1 MFSEAKSAN
10 FTGLDA
16 SRFRLQAKLRLDS
29 AAGDRNRLGS
39 MQGKVYLVGAGPG
52 RVEYLTLR
60 GQQLLAQADLIVYD
74 ALVDSQLLSLARQ
87 GCLCLDVG
95 KRGGRPSVSQPDIN
109 RLLIDACQQGQQVV
123 RLKSGDPLVFGRGIA
138 EIEALQAA
146 HCNLE
151 VIPGLSSALAAPLL
165 AGIPLTH
172 PELSRCFTVLT
183 AHAPEELEWRALARM
198 ETLVILMAGQRLA
211 EIILHLQD
219 YGRSPRTPVAIV
231 RWAGRP
237 EQTIWRGT
245 LADIMTKTAGEQL
258 SPAVVI
264 VGQVAGLSLLP
275 PVEYAPQLDPT
286 AQPLAGKTVLVTR
299 ALEQSSQFS
308 DRLRAIGAN
317 VLEMPALQI
326 GPPTSWQGLDQAIAD
341 LSQFD
346 WLILTSANGVEAFME
361 RLLTQGKDARS
372 LFGVQIAVVGRK
384 TANCLIQK
392 GLKPDFIP
400 PDFVA
405 DSLVAHFPEGGH
417 LAGMKIL
424 FPRVETGGRET
435 LVAEFQAQGADVVEV
450 PAYQS
455 GCPAEVDPQILLALK
470 QGAVQVIT
478 FASSK
483 TVQNFCQLITQAAG
497 SGWQAW
503 LAEVRLASI
512 GPQTSQ
518 TCRQLFGKVDIE
530 AAEYTLEGLT
540 AAIAADYGHPTPVS

>member
-1 MFSEAKSAN
+1 
-10 FTGLDA
+10 
-16 SRFRLQAKLRLDS
+16 
-29 AAGDRNRLGS
+29 

-60 GQQLLAQADLIVYD
+60 GQQLLQQADVIIYD
-74 ALVDSQLLSLARQ
+74 ALVDSQLLSLSGQ
-87 GCLCLDVG
+87 GCLYLDVG
-95 KRGGRPSVSQPDIN
+95 KRGGRPSVSQPEIN
-109 RLLIDACQQGQQVV
+109 RLLVEACQQGKQVV
-123 RLKSGDPLVFGRGIA
+123 RLKSGDPLVFGRGIS

-146 HCNLE
+146 NCDLE

-183 AHAPEELEWRALARM
+183 AHAPEQLEWRALARM
-198 ETLVILMAGQRLA
+198 ETLVILMAGQRLP

-219 YGRSPRTPVAIV
+219 YGRSPQTPVAVV

-237 EQTIWRGT
+237 EQTIWRGS
-245 LADIMTKTAGEQL
+245 LADIVAKTAGEDL

-275 PVEYAPQLDPT
+275 PVKPAQLDLT
-286 AQPLAGKTVLVTR
+286 QPLSGKTVLVTR

-326 GPPTSWQGLDQAIAD
+326 GPPSSWAGLDQAIAN

-361 RLLTQGKDARS
+361 RLLAQGKDARS

-384 TANCLIQK
+384 TANCLTQK

-405 DSLVAHFPEGGH
+405 DSLVAHFPDYEH

-435 LVAEFQAQGADVVEV
+435 LVAEFRAQGAEVTEV

-455 GCPAEVDPQILLALK
+455 GCPPELDPQILVAL
-470 QGAVQVIT
+470 QQRVIQVIT

-483 TVQNFCQLITQAAG
+483 TVQNFCQLIGQSAG
-497 SGWQAW
+497 PDWQNW
-503 LAEVRLASI
+503 LTEVCLASI

-518 TCRQLFGKVDIE
+518 TCCQLFGRVEIE
-530 AAEYTLEGLT
+530 ATEYTLEGLT
-540 AAIAADYGHPTPVS
+540 QAIADYYGHPQAVS

>member
-1 MFSEAKSAN
+1 
-10 FTGLDA
+10 
-16 SRFRLQAKLRLDS
+16 
-29 AAGDRNRLGS
+29 

-60 GQQLLAQADLIVYD
+60 GQQLLSQADVIVYD
-74 ALVDSQLLSLARQ
+74 ALVDSQLLSLAGQ
-87 GCLCLDVG
+87 GCLRLDVG
-95 KRGGRPSVSQPDIN
+95 KRGGRPSASQTEIN
-109 RLLIDACQQGQQVV
+109 RLLIEACQQGKQVV

-138 EIEALQAA
+138 ELEALQAA
-146 HCNLE
+146 NCDFEL
-151 VIPGLSSALAAPLL
+151 IPGLSSALAAPLL

-183 AHAPEELEWRALARM
+183 AHAPEQLEWRALARM
-198 ETLVILMAGQRLA
+198 ETLVILMAGHRLP

-219 YGRSPRTPVAIV
+219 YGRSPQTPVAVV

-245 LADIMTKTAGEQL
+245 LADIVIKTAGEEL
-258 SPAVVI
+258 SPSVVI

-275 PVEYAPQLDPT
+275 PVKTMPQLDLIP
-286 AQPLAGKTVLVTR
+286 QPLAGKTVLVTR

-326 GPPTSWQGLDQAIAD
+326 GPPSSWAELDQAISD

-346 WLILTSANGVEAFME
+346 WLILTSANGVEAFVE
-361 RLLTQGKDARS
+361 RLLAQGKDARS

-384 TANCLIQK
+384 TSSCLAQK
-392 GLKPDFIP
+392 GLKPDFVP

-405 DSLVAHFPEGGH
+405 DSLVAHFPDLDH
-417 LAGMKIL
+417 LPGMKIL
-424 FPRVETGGRET
+424 LPRVETGGRET
-435 LVAEFQAQGADVVEV
+435 LVAEFRGKGAEVIEV

-455 GCPAEVDPQILLALK
+455 GCPAELDPQILVAL
-470 QGAVQVIT
+470 QQSSVQVIT

-483 TVQNFCQLITQAAG
+483 TVQNFCQLISQAAG
-497 SGWQAW
+497 TGWQNW
-503 LAEVRLASI
+503 LSEVCLASI

-518 TCRQLFGKVDIE
+518 TCRQLFGRVDIE

-540 AAIAADYGHPTPVS
+540 QAIADHYGHP